1 MLEGKTS
8 DLSDFYIN
16 MIQNIS
22 KYIKIAQNSK
32 QNVMEG
38 IMRKVIITNKEH
50 IGKTNENRVYIKYD
64 NFVDIL
70 KLFKVALRMCPDEII
85 VKLN

>member
-8 DLSDFYIN
+8 DLSDFYIS
-16 MIQNIS
+16 MIQNI
-22 KYIKIAQNSK
+22 KRYIKVAQNSK

-70 KLFKVALRMCPDEII
+70 KLFKIALRMRPDEII
-85 VKLN
+85 VKIF

>member
-1 MLEGKTS
+1 
-8 DLSDFYIN
+8 
-16 MIQNIS
+16 
-22 KYIKIAQNSK
+22 
-32 QNVMEG
+32 MEG

-50 IGKTNENRVYIKYD
+50 IGKTNENRIYIKYD

-85 VKLN
+85 VKIN